1 MNGHGLV
8 TIVIFLF
15 FLIGPAFG
23 QELWETDG
31 DNKTVNTTASSTA
44 PSTMDITSIFIVL
57 IFSVTILLI
66 VITAARIHSNTSKI
80 LLEKAFEKNKE
91 LPEELQEPV
100 SVIIKAFPQAEPLG
114 LPRGSL
120 RATVM
125 LIFSVAFVFLLFTP
139 IRQINEMM
147 KTLEIILAI
156 LIGFYFGSRMTEPKM
171 IKPEPA
177 KQEVRE
183 VHAEELQGIKEVIT
197 PHAEALP
204 EEKREEKKRRGK
216 KLI

>member
-1 MNGHGLV
+1 MNGHGLI

-15 FLIGPAFG
+15 FLIGPALG

-31 DNKTVNTTASSTA
+31 DNKTVNTTASGTA

-100 SVIIKAFPQAEPLG
+100 SAIIKAFPQAEPLG

-125 LIFSVAFVFLLFTP
+125 LIFSIAFVFLLFIP
-139 IRQINEMM
+139 FRQINEIM

-171 IKPEPA
+171 MKPEPA
-177 KQEVRE
+177 KQEIRE

-197 PHAEALP
+197 PAEALP